1 MTAPTVKLT
10 PALLAELDAKA
21 ERGERAS
28 PEPWVAHDEYVS
40 SRHELVGR
48 MSSTA
53 TADFI
58 VAASP
63 ATVRALVAE
72 VRVARESRRVL
83 AEVLAAVRCQPKGTP
98 HRMINDYVPEG
109 CDTDCPFEGR
119 EADCFE
125 KTANRIARVILGLP
139 PKEAPDD

>member
-1 MTAPTVKLT
+1 MMTEPTGITVDE
-10 PALLAELDAKA
+10 ALLT
-21 ERGERAS
+21 
-28 PEPWVAHDEYVS
+28 
-40 SRHELVGR
+40 ELV
-48 MSSTA
+48 TVI
-53 TADFI
+53 DEFL
-58 VAASP
+58 AASEKLANTP
-63 ATVRALVAE
+63 PRGDYHVHAVAQRNQTIRAFSSLVLPEVVRALVAE

>member
-63 ATVRALVAE
+63 ATVRALVAA
-72 VRVARESRRVL
+72 VRVGEKALEITLEHRFASASACVSPHPATKKVLIGEWRREL
-83 AEVLAAVRCQPKGTP
+83 
-98 HRMINDYVPEG
+98 D
-109 CDTDCPFEGR
+109 R
-119 EADCFE
+119 EARVALGTEAAD
-125 KTANRIARVILGLP
+125 AR
-139 PKEAPDD
+139 